1 MGEIRERRRH
11 EEERGE
17 GVRAQRR
24 SWKALR
30 EAHPQAVPL
39 RLKCGFPRQ
48 LRGGPVTNL
57 GSIRPGEP
65 FLLQRHMD

>member
-1 MGEIRERRRH
+1 MGEIRERRWH

-24 SWKALR
+24 SWKATR
-30 EAHPQAVPL
+30 EAHPQGVPL

-48 LRGGPVTNL
+48 LRGGPVL
-57 GSIRPGEP
+57 
-65 FLLQRHMD
+65 

>member
-30 EAHPQAVPL
+30 EAHPRAVPL

-48 LRGGPVTNL
+48 LRGGPVL
-57 GSIRPGEP
+57 
-65 FLLQRHMD
+65 